1 MERDLKP
8 PRDGEERLG
17 YDPAAQAEAGL
28 HFIGV
33 IRSDWREG
41 TAPKNLRLAREQGG
55 GNARVELKPEFA
67 PALKGLEPGGW
78 IMLLYWTGEARRDL
92 LVQRPR
98 HADGPRGTFALRS
111 PARPNPV
118 ALGCVR
124 IEAIE
129 DATVHIDATDAFD
142 GTPVVDI
149 KPWIETV
156 DRPPE

>member
-1 MERDLKP
+1 M
-8 PRDGEERLG
+8 
-17 YDPAAQAEAGL
+17 
-28 HFIGV
+28 
-33 IRSDWREG
+33 
-41 TAPKNLRLAREQGG
+41 
-55 GNARVELKPEFA
+55 KPEFV
-67 PALKGLEPGGW
+67 PALTGLSPGDW

-129 DATVHIDATDAFD
+129 GTTVRIDATDAFD
-142 GTPVVDI
+142 GTPVIDI

-156 DRPPE
+156 DSPA

>member
-1 MERDLKP
+1 MKP
-8 PRDGEERLG
+8 PREGEVRLE
-17 YDPAAQAEAGL
+17 YDPAERVDAGL

-41 TAPKNLRLAREQGG
+41 KAPKNLRLSRAQGG
-55 GNARVELKPEFA
+55 GSARVELHEQFV
-67 PALKGLEPGGW
+67 PALEGLKPGDW
-78 IMLLYWTGEARRDL
+78 VMLLYWTGEARRDL
-92 LVQRPR
+92 LVQTPR
-98 HADGPRGTFALRS
+98 HADGPRGTFSLRS

-129 DATVHIDATDAFD
+129 GRTLHIDATDAFD

-156 DRPPE
+156 DSPA

>member
-1 MERDLKP
+1 MKP
-8 PRDGEERLG
+8 PREGEVRLG

-41 TAPKNLRLAREQGG
+41 SAPKNLRLAREQGG
-55 GNARVELKPEFA
+55 GTARIELKTAFA
-67 PALKGLEPGGW
+67 PALAGLKPGDW
-78 IMLLYWTGEARRDL
+78 IMLQYWTGEARRDL
-92 LVQRPR
+92 LVQHPR
-98 HADGPRGTFALRS
+98 HAEAPRGTFALRS

-129 DATVHIDATDAFD
+129 GAVLRIDATDAFD

-156 DRPPE
+156 DSPA